1 MAIANKYPV
10 DVEVPERLVHF
21 WRDVVSRIDAKD
33 PSTIYESDDLL
44 QCEFVYGGLADPDN
58 RYFGFTYFP
67 FDEDPDT
74 EWEFFLSESELRLIA
89 SGLQQSIQA
98 FRCQDPRCLLMH
110 SAPDGYCPNC
120 DNVLDYVDEFGDM
133 RKAYPALDDVTI
145 NVMVAMRRIVH
156 GLLQS
161 TTENH
166 EWPRHAIYSSNDE
179 PILSWRVGL
188 LPYIDQ
194 VDLFRRVAVDEPWDS
209 PSNRR
214 LWNEMPSVFRTRSD
228 LALPDTHV
236 TAVIDDNTMWPLRG
250 GRHWRD
256 VRKGTS
262 YTAAVLELTGWAT
275 NWMRPDDVTLPD
287 VLRASREESRGASG
301 DNIIVAGMVDGN
313 ATPFSGEA
321 IIEGLLIG

>member
-1 MAIANKYPV
+1 
-10 DVEVPERLVHF
+10 
-21 WRDVVSRIDAKD
+21 
-33 PSTIYESDDLL
+33 
-44 QCEFVYGGLADPDN
+44 
-58 RYFGFTYFP
+58 
-67 FDEDPDT
+67 
-74 EWEFFLSESELRLIA
+74 
-89 SGLQQSIQA
+89 
-98 FRCQDPRCLLMH
+98 
-110 SAPDGYCPNC
+110 
-120 DNVLDYVDEFGDM
+120 M

-287 VLRASREESRGASG
+287 VLRASREESRGASVLVQRELETERLRVVYRFG
-301 DNIIVAGMVDGN
+301 
-313 ATPFSGEA
+313 
-321 IIEGLLIG
+321 